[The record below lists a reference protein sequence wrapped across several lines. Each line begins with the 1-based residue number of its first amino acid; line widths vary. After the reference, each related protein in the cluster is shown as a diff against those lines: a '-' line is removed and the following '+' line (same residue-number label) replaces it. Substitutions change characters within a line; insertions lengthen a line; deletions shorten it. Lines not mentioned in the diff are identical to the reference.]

1 MVFWTICAV
10 KITTK
15 VGRKGRVHSN
25 LATATE
31 GAPGGGGQIWI
42 ESGCTAVAIKKGR
55 ERCQAVY
62 KDSSQF
68 LVPIF
73 TATVFMTD
81 ISVSNHP

>member
-31 GAPGGGGQIWI
+31 GAPGEGQIWI
-42 ESGCTAVAIKKGR
+42 ESGCTAGAIKKGR
-55 ERCQAVY
+55 DRYQAVY